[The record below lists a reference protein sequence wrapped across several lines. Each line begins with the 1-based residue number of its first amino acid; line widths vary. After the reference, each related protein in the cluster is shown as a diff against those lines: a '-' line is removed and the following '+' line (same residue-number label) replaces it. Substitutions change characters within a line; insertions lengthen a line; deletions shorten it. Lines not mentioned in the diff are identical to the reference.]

1 MIVTVIGARPQF
13 VKAAVVSKAFQQ
25 AGIPEQVIHTGQHY
39 DEKMSAVFWEELG
52 LPDWAINLEAGSG
65 THGVQTARMIEKMEA
80 FLLSLDPAPKA
91 LLLYGDT
98 NSTLAGSVVASKI
111 QLPIIHVEAGLRSFN
126 RSMPEEINRIVTDH
140 LSNILFCSSAQGVEQ
155 LATEGITSN
164 VYDVGDVMF
173 DAVQQFSEVA
183 AKKVKLE
190 NILPFPGKEFCLLTL
205 HRPSNTDND
214 ENLHNILTAIASIAM
229 PVLWPLHPRLRQKIK
244 QLTIPSNLHI
254 TDPLSYFEMLC
265 ALENAYKVF
274 TDSGGL
280 QKEAYWLRRPCI
292 TLRTETEWVETCHHN
307 WNIITGPDT
316 AAIQQAFA
324 INVSHQTWMPLYGN
338 GSAAQQIAKI
348 VQQAY
353 YPTTKK
359 IPEQA

>member
-25 AGIPEQVIHTGQHY
+25 VGIPEQVIHTGQHY

-126 RSMPEEINRIVTDH
+126 RSMPEEVNRIVTDH
-140 LSNILFCSSAQGVEQ
+140 LSNILFCSSAQGTEQ

-173 DAVQQFSEVA
+173 DAVQQFSELA

-190 NILPFPGKEFCLLTL
+190 NILPFSGKEFCLLTL

-229 PVLWPLHPRLRQKIK
+229 PVLWPLHPRLRQKVK
-244 QLTIPSNLHI
+244 QLNIPSNLYI

-265 ALENAYKVF
+265 VLDNCYKVF
-274 TDSGGL
+274 SDSGGL

-292 TLRTETEWVETCHHN
+292 TLRTETEWVETCHNN

-316 AAIQQAFA
+316 HAIQQAFEVE
-324 INVSHQTWMPLYGN
+324 VSPQTWVPLYGN
-338 GSAAQQIAKI
+338 GTAAQQIAKI

-353 YPTTKK
+353 YPTIKK